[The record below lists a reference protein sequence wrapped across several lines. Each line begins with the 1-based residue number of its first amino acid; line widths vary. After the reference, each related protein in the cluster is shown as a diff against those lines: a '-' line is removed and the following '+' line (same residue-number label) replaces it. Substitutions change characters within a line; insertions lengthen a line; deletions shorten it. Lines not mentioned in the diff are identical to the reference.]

1 MKVIKNET
9 GIVSVQH
16 RKAITTSLKVAEAF
30 SRNHKSVLRAIDNVK
45 SECDDIFTRRN
56 FALSVYQD
64 STGRTQ
70 PMMTMTRA
78 GFTLIAMGFTGKA
91 ATTWKIKYIDAFD
104 KMEAALLQKH
114 DSEWQ
119 QSRADGKTVR
129 RSVTDTIQAFIRYAI
144 DQGSSHAQRYYINLS
159 RMTRKAIGEEQSRDM
174 LDSMRL
180 TFLTTAEYMIQQ
192 ILEEG
197 MSAGLHYKDIYQIA
211 KNKVFAFA
219 KTLSVQSQISA

>member
-1 MKVIKNET
+1 MRNSKNENE
-9 GIVSVQH
+9 IVSVQH
-16 RKAITTSLKVAEAF
+16 RKAITTSLKIAAAF
-30 SRNHKSVLRAIDNVK
+30 GKNHKSVLRAIENVK

-64 STGRTQ
+64 STGRTL

-114 DSEWQ
+114 DPEWQ
-119 QSRADGKTVR
+119 QSRGAGKAVRQSVADSMNDFV
-129 RSVTDTIQAFIRYAI
+129 QYAI
-144 DQGSSHAQRYYINLS
+144 IQGSSNAQRYYVNLS
-159 RMTRKAIGEEQSRDM
+159 NLARKAIGEDQVRDM
-174 LDSMRL
+174 LDSKRL
-180 TFLTTAEYMIQQ
+180 SFIATAEYMIQQ
-192 ILEEG
+192 TLEEG

-211 KNKVFAFA
+211 KNRVHAFA
-219 KTLSVQSQISA
+219 KTLSGQSQISV